1 MHLPIISESVAWV
14 AKATLQE
21 IDVDKTQDGI
31 SFLLFWSLLE
41 GKFMKSKKKKSLN
54 PKYLAELSTK
64 VVSFVPEEVI
74 EEAYQFFSGIY
85 FPNLQEDQR
94 FKKLRLETSVKQFL
108 ANQSDES
115 FVEITLTSPQAS
127 KIDKLLSI
135 LLVIGRFRNN
145 LFHGLK
151 SPTVLDRFSREF
163 SAINEFLK
171 YIIQP
176 VLENSI
182 ESNRID

>member
-1 MHLPIISESVAWV
+1 MGLMLISDAISWIAE
-14 AKATLQE
+14 ATSE
-21 IDVDKTQDGI
+21 KIDADKSQHGI

-41 GKFMKSKKKKSLN
+41 GKFMKNKKKKSLN
-54 PKYLAELSTK
+54 PEYLTELSKK

-74 EEAYQFFSGIY
+74 EGTSKFFSGIY

-115 FVEITLTSPQAS
+115 FVKSTLTSPQAS

-135 LLVIGRFRNN
+135 LLVTGRFRNN

-151 SPTVLDRFSREF
+151 SPTVLDKFSREF
-163 SAINEFLK
+163 YAINEFLK
-171 YIIQP
+171 CIIQP
-176 VLENSI
+176 VLKNSI
-182 ESNRID
+182 ESNRVD